1 MPQFVCELE
10 VRRNNVR
17 SSQLS
22 SSHSGLL
29 FLWNVLFFFFFSS
42 VILSAYQRLSLWGI
56 YFFFPSVNFGNEM
69 HLSKTAH
76 GNTAT
81 DSTTVSYR
89 QCSQWARLPLL
100 PVRTKLRLG
109 DRGLFLRRC
118 LIVFF
123 SFANL
128 FYKCALLGLAT

>member
-22 SSHSGLL
+22 SSHSVLL
-29 FLWNVLFFFFFSS
+29 LLWNVLFFFFPSD
-42 VILSAYQRLSLWGI
+42 ILSAYQRLSLWGI

-69 HLSKTAH
+69 YLSKAEH
-76 GNTAT
+76 RNAAMN
-81 DSTTVSYR
+81 SATVSYR
-89 QCSQWARLPLL
+89 QCSLRVRLPLL
-100 PVRTKLRLG
+100 PMRTKLRPK
-109 DRGLFLRRC
+109 DRGLLLSRC

-123 SFANL
+123 FCKL
-128 FYKCALLGLAT
+128 IL